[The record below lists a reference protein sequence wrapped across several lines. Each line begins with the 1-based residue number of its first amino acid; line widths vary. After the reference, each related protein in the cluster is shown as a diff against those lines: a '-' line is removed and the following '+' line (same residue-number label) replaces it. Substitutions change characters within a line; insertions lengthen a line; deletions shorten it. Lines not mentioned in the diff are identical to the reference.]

1 MARQFLSELKLRQGA
16 GAGSAY
22 IAVSFG
28 VSGVLTFAFQGL
40 STRFLGVQGYAPL
53 ALLWSATFLT
63 VQVLWIGATQTLGRY
78 VAEREAQGKD
88 WRPVIASVR
97 RWQVGLAGVFV
108 LAALLASP
116 ALTELFGSVWLTV
129 AFVAAVLIY
138 SPEYFRRGIFN
149 GHRQPLRLGVQIM
162 AESAGRVLVA
172 AVLLAVGWGV
182 FGPALAIVLAPLIGV
197 LAVRPTPVPPPERE
211 GEPFSTGHALQF
223 AAPVLAC
230 MAFAQALMN
239 GGPILADLIG
249 GTRAQVSLFAAA
261 LIFTRIPQYVLSPAI
276 GALLPRASRV
286 LSTEGQAAFER
297 FILKALGV
305 VGLVGVFMVGGTW
318 LLGGWGLRLFAG
330 EEFVVGRDVLV
341 ALAAMAAFYLLSE
354 TVSQGLFALG
364 RGRLAALGWFCGL
377 LASAACLA
385 TLGVGVVEKV
395 SYSLAVGTFAA
406 AAVQGSFYLSLR
418 RRARPRAPVE

>member
-1 MARQFLSELKLRQGA
+1 MKLLSGFRGQRGA
-16 GAGSAY
+16 GAGSVY

-40 STRFLGVQGYAPL
+40 ATRFLGVQGYAPL

-63 VQVLWIGATQTLGRY
+63 VQVLWVGATQTLGRY

-88 WRPVIASVR
+88 WGPVVASVR
-97 RWQVGLAGVFV
+97 RWQIGLAVVFV
-108 LAALLASP
+108 LGALLASP
-116 ALTELFGSVWLTV
+116 ALTSLFGNAWLTV
-129 AFVAAVLIY
+129 AFIAAVVLY

-149 GHRQPLRLGVQIM
+149 GHRQPLRLGVQIV

-172 AVLLAVGWGV
+172 AVLLVLGWGV
-182 FGPALAIVLAPLIGV
+182 FGPTLAIVLAPLIGV
-197 LAVRPTPVPPPERE
+197 LAVRPAPVPPPERE
-211 GEPFSTGHALQF
+211 GEQFSTGHALQF

-297 FILKALGV
+297 FVLRALGV
-305 VGLVGVFMVGGTW
+305 VGLVGVLMIGGTW
-318 LLGGWGLRLFAG
+318 LFGEWGLRLFAG
-330 EEFVVGRDVLV
+330 EEFIVGRAVLV

-364 RGRLAALGWFCGL
+364 RGRLAALGWFAGL
-377 LASAACLA
+377 LACAVCLA
-385 TLGVGVVEKV
+385 TLRVGVVERV
-395 SYSLAVGTFAA
+395 AYSLALGTFAS
-406 AAVQGSFYLSLR
+406 AAVQGAFYLALR
-418 RRARPRAPVE
+418 RQF

>member
-1 MARQFLSELKLRQGA
+1 MLTSLKTRQGA

-40 STRFLGVQGYAPL
+40 CTRFLGVQGYAPL
-53 ALLWSATFLT
+53 ALLWSATFLS

-78 VAEREAQGKD
+78 VAEREARGED
-88 WRPVIASVR
+88 WGPVVASVR
-97 RWQVGLAGVFV
+97 RWQVGLAVVFV
-108 LAALLASP
+108 IGALLASP
-116 ALTELFGSVWLTV
+116 ALTNLFGSAWLTV
-129 AFVAAVLIY
+129 AFVAAVLLY
-138 SPEYFRRGIFN
+138 APEYFRRGVFN
-149 GHRQPLRLGVQIM
+149 GHRQPLRVGEPIV

-172 AVLLAVGWGV
+172 AGLLVVGWGV
-182 FGPALAIVLAPLIGV
+182 FGAALAIVLARLIGV
-197 LAVRPTPVPPPERE
+197 LAVRPAPVPPPQRE
-211 GEPFSTGHALQF
+211 GETFSTGHALQF

-297 FILKALGV
+297 FVLRTLGV
-305 VGLVGVFMVGGTW
+305 VSLVGVLMVGGTW
-318 LLGGWGLRLFAG
+318 LLGEWGLRLFAG
-330 EEFVVGRDVLV
+330 EEFVVGRAALV

-364 RGRLAALGWFCGL
+364 RGRLAAIGWFVGL

-385 TLGVGVVEKV
+385 SLGVGVVERV
-395 SYSLAVGTFAA
+395 SYSLAAGTFAA
-406 AAVQGSFYLSLR
+406 AAVQGVFFLVLR
-418 RRARPRAPVE
+418 RRAGA

>member
-1 MARQFLSELKLRQGA
+1 MPNPFKTRQGA

-28 VSGVLTFAFQGL
+28 VSGVLTFAFQAL
-40 STRFLGVQGYAPL
+40 STRFLGLQGYAPL
-53 ALLWSATFLT
+53 ALVWSATFLT
-63 VQVLWIGATQTLGRY
+63 VQVLWVGATQTLGRY
-78 VAEREAQGKD
+78 VAEREAQGTD
-88 WRPVIASVR
+88 WGPVVASVR
-97 RWQVGLAGVFV
+97 RWQIGLAVVFV
-108 LAALLASP
+108 LGALLASP
-116 ALTELFGSVWLTV
+116 ALTSLFGSMWLTV
-129 AFVAAVLIY
+129 AFVAAVVLY

-149 GHRQPLRLGVQIM
+149 GHRQPLRLGVQIV

-172 AVLLAVGWGV
+172 AVLLVLGWGV
-182 FGPALAIVLAPLIGV
+182 FGPTLAIVLAPLIGV
-197 LAVRPTPVPPPERE
+197 LAVRPAPVPPPERE
-211 GEPFSTGHALQF
+211 GEQFSTGHALQF

-249 GTRAQVSLFAAA
+249 GTKAQVSLFAAA

-286 LSTEGQAAFER
+286 LSTEGQDPFER
-297 FILKALGV
+297 FVLRALGI
-305 VGLVGVFMVGGTW
+305 VGLVGIFMIGGTW
-318 LLGGWGLRLFAG
+318 LFGEWGLRLFAG

-364 RGRLAALGWFCGL
+364 RGRLAALGWFAGL
-377 LASAACLA
+377 LASAVCLVV
-385 TLGVGVVEKV
+385 LGVDVVERV
-395 SYSLAVGTFAA
+395 SYSLALGTFVAAVAQGMFYVGTRPG
-406 AAVQGSFYLSLR
+406 AVGR
-418 RRARPRAPVE
+418 

>member
-1 MARQFLSELKLRQGA
+1 MLNPFKARQGA

-40 STRFLGVQGYAPL
+40 ATRFLGVQGYAPL

-63 VQVLWIGATQTLGRY
+63 VQVLWVGATQTLGRY

-88 WRPVIASVR
+88 WGPVVASVR
-97 RWQVGLAGVFV
+97 RWQIGLAVVFV
-108 LAALLASP
+108 LGALLASP
-116 ALTELFGSVWLTV
+116 ALTSLFGNAWLTV
-129 AFVAAVLIY
+129 AFIAAVVLY

-149 GHRQPLRLGVQIM
+149 GHRQPLRLGVQIV

-172 AVLLAVGWGV
+172 AVLLVLGWGV

-197 LAVRPTPVPPPERE
+197 LAVRPAPVPPPERE
-211 GEPFSTGHALQF
+211 GEQFSTGHALQF

-297 FILKALGV
+297 FVLRALGV
-305 VGLVGVFMVGGTW
+305 VGLVGILMIGGTW
-318 LLGGWGLRLFAG
+318 LFGEWGLRLFAG
-330 EEFVVGRDVLV
+330 EEFVVERVVLV

-364 RGRLAALGWFCGL
+364 RGRLAALGWFAGL
-377 LASAACLA
+377 LACAMCLA
-385 TLGVGVVEKV
+385 TLGVGVVERV
-395 SYSLAVGTFAA
+395 SYSLALGTFASA
-406 AAVQGSFYLSLR
+406 TVQGVFYLALHR
-418 RRARPRAPVE
+418 RS